1 MEIVFTGHNLT
12 EAHIVAGM
20 LRAHDIDAHV
30 GGHYLQGGVGDM
42 AALDFAKVYVGPED
56 LDHARRLIA
65 DYEAPQ
71 QADAVAGA
79 PPTTPAPAADAAE
92 PEDSRWSLAQMAW
105 LLAAFV
111 FLFLLSWAA

>member
-42 AALDFAKVYVGPED
+42 AALDFAKVYVGPDD

-65 DYEAPQ
+65 DYEGPQ
-71 QADAVAGA
+71 QEDADA
-79 PPTTPAPAADAAE
+79 PPAAPAPDAADAAE

>member
-65 DYEAPQ
+65 DYEGPQ
-71 QADAVAGA
+71 QEDADAS
-79 PPTTPAPAADAAE
+79 PAAPAAE

>member
-1 MEIVFTGHNLT
+1 MEIVFIGHNLT

-42 AALDFAKVYVGPED
+42 AALDFAKVYVGPKD
-56 LDHARRLIA
+56 LADARRLIA
-65 DYEAPQ
+65 DYEGPR
-71 QADAVAGA
+71 QADTAA
-79 PPTTPAPAADAAE
+79 PPGAPAADEAGA
-92 PEDSRWSLAQMAW
+92 EDSRWSLAQIAW